1 MSEQPEDPND
11 WIRYANVSES
21 ERPLLVRKNCM
32 SSRLVF
38 AVGLIALG
46 VLLFLGNLGIL
57 PIHDVWMFWPVLPIA
72 GGIGRLTSGQNAKA
86 RTSGVFMVLFGSL
99 FLLQNLGL
107 LHIQTEDSSWLFSLI
122 LVAVG
127 FTALFS
133 ALESSRN
140 TRGEAGAGSRSFW
153 HRPAVFD
160 EGSLNDFALL
170 GSVKRRVESSNFGG
184 GYLTAILG
192 NVEIDLR
199 SALINDGNKAALLN
213 TTALFGAIKLRVPQV
228 WRVHVNGTS
237 ILGNFE
243 DKTVPPNTGPA
254 APLLVITG
262 FAVFGSVEI
271 VD

>member
-1 MSEQPEDPND
+1 MSEPPEDQND

-21 ERPLLVRKNCM
+21 ERPLLVRKNC
-32 SSRLVF
+32 SSRLIF

-72 GGIGRLTSGQNAKA
+72 GGIGRLTSGQNPTA
-86 RTSGVFMVLFGSL
+86 RVWGILMVLFGSL
-99 FLLQNLGL
+99 FLLLNLGMI
-107 LHIQTEDSSWLFSLI
+107 HIQTKDDSWPFSLI
-122 LVAVG
+122 LIAVG

-133 ALESSRN
+133 VLESSRK
-140 TRGEAGAGSRSFW
+140 TRGGGETGSRSFW
-153 HRPAVFD
+153 QRRAVFD

-170 GSVKRRVESSNFGG
+170 GSVRRRVESSNLGG

-192 NVEIDLR
+192 NIEIDLR
-199 SALINDGNKAALLN
+199 SALINNGNKGALLN
-213 TTALFGAIKLRVPQV
+213 TTAVFGAIKLRIPQV

-262 FAVFGSVEI
+262 LAVFGSVEI
-271 VD
+271 LD